1 MRPHSVDTLVMN
13 TERFWFFY
21 RVKQKIEPSWIL
33 RRSVVTTMSSKLG
46 LTRGRCNREKY
57 RNTRSEWERW
67 RRKTDLNDRKEKENY
82 GTEVSGKQMN
92 RRVWYNDYYRY
103 SNVKSLSRYGTP
115 FSWKH
120 SSPRLREK
128 LSLLCLFLRF
138 FLCWENFPVRQD
150 LTNSGLFLF
159 ITALVIDV
167 RRFTMYITLGAWYDK
182 LRLLH
187 WIKNGIEEKKCVLL
201 GLPRAF

>member
-1 MRPHSVDTLVMN
+1 MT
-13 TERFWFFY
+13 
-21 RVKQKIEPSWIL
+21 
-33 RRSVVTTMSSKLG
+33 
-46 LTRGRCNREKY
+46 GRK
-57 RNTRSEWERW
+57 
-67 RRKTDLNDRKEKENY
+67 KKNY

-115 FSWKH
+115 FSWEH

-128 LSLLCLFLRF
+128 FSLLCLFLRF
-138 FLCWENFPVRQD
+138 FLCWENFPVLQD

-187 WIKNGIEEKKCVLL
+187 WIKNGMEGKKCVSCLACL
-201 GLPRAF
+201 EHFSSNSSREIMITAFSSHIFPAEI

>member
-1 MRPHSVDTLVMN
+1 MT
-13 TERFWFFY
+13 
-21 RVKQKIEPSWIL
+21 
-33 RRSVVTTMSSKLG
+33 
-46 LTRGRCNREKY
+46 GRK
-57 RNTRSEWERW
+57 
-67 RRKTDLNDRKEKENY
+67 KKNY

-92 RRVWYNDYYRY
+92 RGVWYNDYYRY

-115 FSWKH
+115 FSWEH

-128 LSLLCLFLRF
+128 FSLLCLFLRF

-187 WIKNGIEEKKCVLL
+187 WIKNGMEEKKCESCLACLEHFSSNSSREIMITAFSSHIFPAEILL
-201 GLPRAF
+201 HGIQSC